1 MGATWFI
8 CGLMRPFQKA
18 WSRVVE
24 FSCGRTAVRIR
35 THAPLSLHTRK
46 DFSIRTRPP
55 LAIAIAAFPEFKDA
69 MARSRT
75 TAARAHHYLSFP
87 KKAAG
92 RKLSPVRMVRFINQ
106 FPSLLLQKN
115 EPRKYAFPTPQG
127 RIPPAP
133 AMTAWFTSR

>member
-55 LAIAIAAFPEFKDA
+55 LAIAIAAFPELKDA
-69 MARSRT
+69 MARSRNT
-75 TAARAHHYLSFP
+75 EARANNYLSFP
-87 KKAAG
+87 QKAAG
-92 RKLSPVRMVRFINQ
+92 WKLTPVRLIRVITQ
-106 FPSLLLQKN
+106 FH
-115 EPRKYAFPTPQG
+115 
-127 RIPPAP
+127 
-133 AMTAWFTSR
+133 